1 MRATRT
7 EQQGAD
13 QEVAP
18 QLDAEAG
25 TEQQAQFTA
34 QGTIPP
40 VGAAQPEAAAP
51 EASASDLAFG
61 GGGGGG
67 RATSGAGANGGGGGK
82 PLPDDLKQKFE
93 GALGADLSDVRVHTD
108 GDAATAAGAKAV
120 ARGQD
125 IHMAPGQYDPHSA
138 QGQELLAHEV
148 AHTVQQKDAAPR
160 PQAKGEQPAPA
171 SAPAEHDADHAAS
184 AMVAGQPAA
193 VQPVAEQQPHAK
205 EYSRAEL
212 IQAYNSSLA
221 RQDWAD
227 VALRLN
233 GFSDDDIAMLVAKQ
247 SAGQHAHVREAAETA
262 MPGWSQRVTN
272 AIDAADTNAGKIAVL
287 YAAYEKAVT
296 NAKASGDWHE
306 VIDRL
311 NGMGEW
317 DMQDRLKKLTWFDY
331 EAMRAQTDNKR
342 VLDAIEKAD
351 TARVARINAAYQ
363 EALKAQDWK
372 RVANQLH
379 GMSDEDIRGKLDT
392 LASAKETVSDLKRI
406 KEAAPTDARLI
417 AMIDEAAKAHG
428 EVVPDPISVNAMCA
442 IPDVSDDKRPL
453 SSVDFANFASNA
465 KIAQFAADLEASYN
479 ARKAASGR
487 TDKKPSKTEVALA
500 DHLQT
505 SFATT
510 GKHYAS
516 PGLEAGTSLGRWA
529 HRWMSEIRERADL
542 DSGAPL
548 AEASLPAGINQM
560 TADPSQLKELTGHD
574 GAIDKETGKHKDTH
588 DGVGQ
593 LIHPFVQEFID
604 KLSGKGVGFHP
615 STYHNHGGNAQIAPF
630 CLDVKPQIPL
640 DDRGLYQ
647 PDQMIEFIESIN
659 ATAGPGNWSGIYN
672 DTAVLR
678 ALPNHGLTGKVD
690 TQAQDGTHN
699 FHGALN
705 LHIHLYLRPPADWV
719 PGMPD
724 PQSVPKVDPAT
735 EPH

>member
-18 QLDAEAG
+18 QPDAEAG
-25 TEQQAQFTA
+25 TERQAQFTA

-93 GALGADLSDVRVHTD
+93 GALGADLSGVRVHTD
-108 GDAATAAGAKAV
+108 GDAATAVGAKAV
-120 ARGQD
+120 AHGQD

-212 IQAYNSSLA
+212 MQAYNSSLA

-247 SAGQHAHVREAAETA
+247 SGGQHAHVREAAETA

-272 AIDAADTNAGKIAVL
+272 AIDAADANAGKIAVL
-287 YAAYEKAVT
+287 YAAYEKAVAA
-296 NAKASGDWHE
+296 AKSSGDWHE

-351 TARVARINAAYQ
+351 TARVARINAAYA

-379 GMSDEDIRGKLDT
+379 GMSDEDIRGKMDE
-392 LASAKETVSDLKRI
+392 LAQKPETVSSLKRI
-406 KEAAPTDARLI
+406 KEAAPKDARVTTI
-417 AMIDEAAKAHG
+417 IDEVAAAHG
-428 EVVPDPISVNAMCA
+428 QVVPDPLVVAPLAVM
-442 IPDVSDDKRPL
+442 PDISDDTRELKSIDL
-453 SSVDFANFASNA
+453 ANFASNP
-465 KIAQFAADLEASYN
+465 KIAKYADELAAAYGAQYAKN
-479 ARKAASGR
+479 TH
-487 TDKKPSKTEVALA
+487 TDKKKPADATAKLA
-500 DHLQT
+500 QLT
-505 SFATT
+505 KSFEDTA
-510 GKHYAS
+510 KHYITQGYYKTVAEF
-516 PGLEAGTSLGRWA
+516 GK
-529 HRWMSEIRERADL
+529 RWMSEMGERADW
-542 DSGAPL
+542 DSGPELFVATPHKTDAAQMSPDKLVHIAPPG
-548 AEASLPAGINQM
+548 SNPDGK
-560 TADPSQLKELTGHD
+560 QL
-574 GAIDKETGKHKDTH
+574 
-588 DGVGQ
+588 V
-593 LIHPFVQEFID
+593 HPFVNEFMARLGGGLPASPYAHHGESKSKD
-604 KLSGKGVGFHP
+604 G
-615 STYHNHGGNAQIAPF
+615 TYPGDWAPL
-630 CLDVKPQIPL
+630 CLDVMPKIAT
-640 DDRGLYQ
+640 DARGLYE
-647 PDQMIEFIESIN
+647 PNQMMDFIERIN
-659 ATAGPGNWSGIYN
+659 AAAGGTSNWSGIYN
-672 DTAVLR
+672 DTTVAR
-678 ALPNHGLTGKVD
+678 AMATRGLANKIDST
-690 TQAQDGTHN
+690 AQDGTHN

-705 LHIHLYLRPPADWV
+705 PHIHLYLRSPDGWAPSD
-719 PGMPD
+719 PGAA
-724 PQSVPKVDPAT
+724 PKVDPST

>member
-93 GALGADLSDVRVHTD
+93 ASLGADLSGVRVHTD

-120 ARGQD
+120 AHGQD

-138 QGQELLAHEV
+138 PGQELLAHEV

-247 SAGQHAHVREAAETA
+247 SGGQHAHVREAAETA

-272 AIDAADTNAGKIAVL
+272 AIDAADANAGKIAVL
-287 YAAYEKAVT
+287 YAAYEKAVAA
-296 NAKASGDWHE
+296 AKTSGDWHE

-351 TARVARINAAYQ
+351 TARVARINAAYA

-392 LASAKETVSDLKRI
+392 LASAKETVADLKRI
-406 KEAAPTDARLI
+406 KEAAPTDARLV
-417 AMIDEAAKAHG
+417 ALIDEVAKAHG

-442 IPDVSDDKRPL
+442 IPDVSDDQRPL
-453 SSVDFANFASNA
+453 NTVDFSNFASNA
-465 KIAQFAADLEASYN
+465 KIAQFAADVEAAYN
-479 ARKAASGR
+479 TRKAASGR
-487 TDKKPSKTEVALA
+487 SDKKPSRTDVALS
-500 DHLQT
+500 DHLIT
-505 SFATT
+505 SFEST
-510 GKHYAS
+510 GKHYAQFIE
-516 PGLEAGTSLGRWA
+516 PGTSL
-529 HRWMSEIRERADL
+529 ER
-542 DSGAPL
+542 
-548 AEASLPAGINQM
+548 
-560 TADPSQLKELTGHD
+560 
-574 GAIDKETGKHKDTH
+574 
-588 DGVGQ
+588 
-593 LIHPFVQEFID
+593 
-604 KLSGKGVGFHP
+604 
-615 STYHNHGGNAQIAPF
+615 
-630 CLDVKPQIPL
+630 
-640 DDRGLYQ
+640 
-647 PDQMIEFIESIN
+647 
-659 ATAGPGNWSGIYN
+659 
-672 DTAVLR
+672 
-678 ALPNHGLTGKVD
+678 
-690 TQAQDGTHN
+690 
-699 FHGALN
+699 
-705 LHIHLYLRPPADWV
+705 
-719 PGMPD
+719 
-724 PQSVPKVDPAT
+724 
-735 EPH
+735 